1 MYMNESTRPTNVVQ
15 LSTDR
20 ETTVIGIWKQRKNM
34 WYIVEL
40 ENEKN
45 VTDVLTAHQ
54 FHDAIQNKK
63 YTLKDS
69 LKW

>member
-1 MYMNESTRPTNVVQ
+1 MNETVSVVQ
-15 LSTDR
+15 LSPDSESTA
-20 ETTVIGIWKQRKNM
+20 IGIWKQRKNM

-45 VTDVLTAHQ
+45 VLDVLTAHQ

-63 YTLKDS
+63 YSLKES